1 MTRHIYEEFD
11 LSFSKVYLYIEG
23 RGGVLIF
30 GCFFQATMNTD
41 MLVSLSA
48 ELKLH

>member
-23 RGGVLIF
+23 GG
-30 GCFFQATMNTD
+30 
-41 MLVSLSA
+41 SLSLA
-48 ELKLH
+48 VSSRLQ